1 MLSGKKQK
9 LIRTSAYRYEDEL
22 QCEKVD
28 KDWSVVVR
36 SFAGGTGHN
45 CCRMAKY
52 DDIRGAHA
60 ATSCTRGIALSCAGK
75 QR

>member
-1 MLSGKKQK
+1 M
-9 LIRTSAYRYEDEL
+9 
-22 QCEKVD
+22 D